1 LRDAVQANPL
11 GVVIVGLAAI
21 GAYFYYKGQKER
33 EEQAMEAYRE
43 RLAAEQEAKRQKILA
58 LRAKAKRRAAGAG
71 PATAGPAAA

>member
-1 LRDAVQANPL
+1 MRGAVQANPL

-58 LRAKAKRRAAGAG
+58 LRAKAKRRAAGS
-71 PATAGPAAA
+71 ATA